1 MFLDFVKHW
10 GQAVIQQEAQY
21 DYITRAI
28 NENWWS
34 RMYKDV
40 LNDLESL
47 LLLFRQM
54 QV

>member
-1 MFLDFVKHW
+1 MFLTFVKHW
-10 GQAVIQQEAQY
+10 GQVIQQEAQY

-40 LNDLESL
+40 
-47 LLLFRQM
+47 FK
-54 QV
+54 